1 MAKQA
6 QLDAVRPVLNALDAE
21 ATAAEHVIDAVEK
34 NADKAAKVVEHGL
47 EKAADVVPEAID
59 KGVHVA
65 ASVGRRGVRGIRDP
79 KVALL
84 IITLSGAA
92 AGAALGLVAYRVQK
106 KRIEEKLSKEFD
118 ERFNKEM
125 EEMRLLYIRRA
136 KAGEF
141 VTPRTAAEA
150 LLAKDAVD
158 ALEDYRAE
166 ESDDA
171 TPAKEEKPVAGTL
184 VAPEDEAPG
193 KNEAVRYDKQ
203 TRNAKAAEEIREQ
216 VVTVGA
222 DVAETTNAVGE
233 PKAEVRNIFVNGT
246 PIVDGDWDMEAEEA
260 KRNPA
265 QPYVISHDEF
275 MENSYEHPQHSLTY
289 YAGDDV
295 LVDERDEMINDV
307 ERLVGTSSLG
317 LFGHGSRDP
326 NIVYVRNENP
336 GVEADFEIALS
347 HNKFSEEVM
356 GLRHS
361 DESSSPRF
369 RSSPK
374 WGDGE

>member
-6 QLDAVRPVLNALDAE
+6 QLEAVRPVLNALDAE

-34 NADKAAKVVEHGL
+34 NADKAAEVIEHGL
-47 EKAADVVPEAID
+47 EKAADVVPEVVE
-59 KGVHVA
+59 KGVHA
-65 ASVGRRGVRGIRDP
+65 AAAVSRRGARGIRDP

-84 IITLSGAA
+84 IVSLSGAA
-92 AGAALGLVAYRVQK
+92 AGVALGVVAYRIQK

-125 EEMRLLYIRRA
+125 EEMRQFYIRRA

-150 LLAKDAVD
+150 LLAKEAVD
-158 ALEDYRAE
+158 ALEEYRAE
-166 ESDDA
+166 KSDDA
-171 TPAKEEKPVAGTL
+171 TPEKEEKPAAGNL
-184 VAPEDEAPG
+184 VAPKDEPAG
-193 KNEAVRYDKQ
+193 KNEAVRYDKVILD
-203 TRNAKAAEEIREQ
+203 TDAAEEIREQ
-216 VVTVGA
+216 VVTVAA
-222 DVAETTNAVGE
+222 DVVEATNEVGE
-233 PKAEVRNIFVNGT
+233 PKAEVRNVFVNGAAL
-246 PIVDGDWDMEAEEA
+246 VDDEWDMDAEEA

-265 QPYVISHDEF
+265 YPYVISHDEY
-275 MENSYEHPQHSLTY
+275 MENAFEHPQHSLTY

-307 ERLVGTSSLG
+307 ERLVGTANLG
-317 LFGHGSRDP
+317 QFGHGSRDA

-347 HNKFSEEVM
+347 QGKFSEEVM

-369 RSSPK
+369 RRSPK